1 MFFHAPKNIYGP
13 NLLRMFIDEL
23 GGVQRVCKHLGVT
36 ERTVNRWL
44 SEGRPPRAAVLAL
57 YWESKYGRGHIFSD
71 QVNEIRLLYRQVC
84 VLRDQY
90 QKAKD
95 IVTGLRALH
104 AGSANEPV
112 FEELPELGLNVT
124 ASFTIDDHGLPTP
137 LPPAPQNIDATPAPV
152 SSRAAKAMQALDRQR
167 SAARQ

>member
-1 MFFHAPKNIYGP
+1 MFFHAPKDIYGP

-23 GGVQRVCKHLGVT
+23 GGVQRVCKHLAVT
-36 ERTVNRWL
+36 ERTVHRWL

-95 IVTGLRALH
+95 IVTGLRAMH

-112 FEELPELGLNVT
+112 FEELPEMVFP
-124 ASFTIDDHGLPTP
+124 FTSTFDLDDEGKPMSLA
-137 LPPAPQNIDATPAPV
+137 PAAQNIDTTPAPT
-152 SSRAAKAMQALDRQR
+152 SLRAKRAMQALDRTR
-167 SAARQ
+167 SAAR